1 MVMQQQADAGTPTSA
16 GAQATEGTP
25 QSTGE
30 FMGLSRLQWNRNR
43 KAIMDVLQDFADGKI
58 NRSVATVF
66 FSGIGLS
73 QDNIAML
80 LDDASD
86 GTIDTPLPEDD
97 SEPSEAEVLSDG

>member
-1 MVMQQQADAGTPTSA
+1 MMAAQTGATTPVDDAQQAEQAGTS
-16 GAQATEGTP
+16 EG
-25 QSTGE
+25 
-30 FMGLSRLQWNRNR
+30 MGLSRQQWNRNR

-97 SEPSEAEVLSDG
+97 SEPSESEVLANG

>member
-1 MVMQQQADAGTPTSA
+1 MVMQQQADSGTQTPSA
-16 GAQATEGTP
+16 AQASEGNP

-73 QDNIAML
+73 PDNIAML

-86 GTIDTPLPEDD
+86 GRYATAGSRQRIQ
-97 SEPSEAEVLSDG
+97 